1 MENKFCINRNV
12 LTEKASILYGKNCYV
27 FLVDNDVN
35 KVEIKN
41 CISKTFGVEVKSVNT
56 TNFLTKKSR
65 KYTKNGTVDRKIKLK
80 KKAYIYLKPGQ
91 ELDLN
96 KLN

>member
-1 MENKFCINRNV
+1 MNSKFCINRNV
-12 LTEKASILYGKNCYV
+12 LTEKASVLYGKNCYV

-35 KVEIKN
+35 KIDIKN
-41 CISKTFGVEVKSVNT
+41 CISKTFGVEVKAVNT
-56 TNFLTKKSR
+56 VNILTKKSR
-65 KYTKNGTVDRKIKLK
+65 KYTKNGAVDKKIKIK
-80 KKAYIYLKPGQ
+80 KKAYVYLKPGQ

>member
-1 MENKFCINRNV
+1 MNSKFCINRNV
-12 LTEKASILYGKNCYV
+12 LTEKASVLYGKNCYV

-35 KVEIKN
+35 KIDIKN
-41 CISKTFGVEVKSVNT
+41 CISKTFGVDVKAVNT
-56 TNFLTKKSR
+56 VNILTKKSR
-65 KYTKNGTVDRKIKLK
+65 KYTKNGAVDKKIKIK
-80 KKAYIYLKPGQ
+80 KKAYVYLKPGQ

>member
-1 MENKFCINRNV
+1 MNSKFCINRNV
-12 LTEKASILYGKNCYV
+12 LTEKASVLYGKNCYV

-35 KVEIKN
+35 KIDIKN
-41 CISKTFGVEVKSVNT
+41 CISKTFGVEVNAVNT
-56 TNFLTKKSR
+56 VNILTKKSR
-65 KYTKNGTVDRKIKLK
+65 KYTKNGAVDKKIKIK
-80 KKAYIYLKPGQ
+80 KKAYVYLKPGQ

>member
-1 MENKFCINRNV
+1 MNSKFCINRNV
-12 LTEKASILYGKNCYV
+12 LTEKASVLYGKNCYV

-35 KVEIKN
+35 KIDIKN
-41 CISKTFGVEVKSVNT
+41 CITKTFGVEVKAVNT
-56 TNFLTKKSR
+56 VNILTKKSR
-65 KYTKNGTVDRKIKLK
+65 KYTKNGAVDKKIKIK
-80 KKAYIYLKPGQ
+80 KKAYVYLKPGQ